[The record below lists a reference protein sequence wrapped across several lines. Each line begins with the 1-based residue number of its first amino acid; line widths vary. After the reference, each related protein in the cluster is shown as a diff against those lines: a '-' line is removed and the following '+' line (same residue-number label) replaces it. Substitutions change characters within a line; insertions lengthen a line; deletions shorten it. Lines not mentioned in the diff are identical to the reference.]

1 MSKSNNLE
9 RGENITKAPTP
20 INSETGTNR
29 KLIITAISAGIIVII
44 AIIVA
49 VSLSGRF
56 SKEEQVQ
63 QSNSVQADTSAET
76 DAKEEIAVEE
86 TIQEDVATEEVQQQ
100 EVKQTLDEWVNSL
113 DISEIKYC
121 LWNETT
127 SEGIVLENNQDYEM
141 KEGDVILIY
150 KPEGEGIETM
160 TTPENSELDGV
171 DVNDRYNILNLKF
184 NTKVLF
190 HTEITSK
197 SGTEYKFN
205 FVINPVSGKEA
216 IDIDGM
222 TGEEWAANS
231 LVSIN
236 PEFVIWNDI
245 TGTKKEIAN
254 GEEYQFEEGD
264 VIAIYY
270 GYSYLLKTMDPMITD
285 VTFEYKYA
293 IINYTPNGS
302 RTEFKAQLIG
312 KENEEDVVEINFTL
326 I

>member
-9 RGENITKAPTP
+9 RGENITKTPTP

-29 KLIITAISAGIIVII
+29 KLITAVIVAGIIVIV
-44 AIIVA
+44 AITAA
-49 VSLSGRF
+49 VMLLGR
-56 SKEEQVQ
+56 SPKEEQVQ
-63 QSNSVQADTSAET
+63 QSNSVQADTSVET
-76 DAKEEIAVEE
+76 NAKEETSVEK
-86 TIQEDVATEEVQQQ
+86 TIQEEVAAEEVQQQ

-113 DISEIKYC
+113 EISEIKYC

-160 TTPENSELDGV
+160 TTPENSELNGV

-184 NTKVLF
+184 SREILF
-190 HTEITSK
+190 HTTITSK

-205 FVINPVSGKEA
+205 FALNPVSGRED
-216 IDIDGM
+216 IDLDGM
-222 TGEEWAANS
+222 TGEEWAANY

-245 TGTKKEIAN
+245 TGTKKEIEN

-302 RTEFKAQLIG
+302 PTEFKAQLIG
-312 KENEEDVVEINFTL
+312 CENEEDVVEINFTL